1 MLLGNPPNH
10 RSLTERNQVRL
21 TSLLQSPNGR
31 GLEPQVG
38 LEILSNLT
46 DETLEGEFPDEEFG
60 GFLSARQGRRGGGT
74 RPSEEGG
81 SAHYQRGTKMPS
93 PTTHLVFPD
102 LPQSD
107 RPGLV
112 PVRLLDSSGRRSG
125 LSSGLGGELFSVRGR
140 VGSGGE
146 GSARESGVKTGR

>member
-1 MLLGNPPNH
+1 MP
-10 RSLTERNQVRL
+10 
-21 TSLLQSPNGR
+21 
-31 GLEPQVG
+31 
-38 LEILSNLT
+38 
-46 DETLEGEFPDEEFG
+46 
-60 GFLSARQGRRGGGT
+60 T
-74 RPSEEGG
+74 R
-81 SAHYQRGTKMPS
+81 TKMPS

-140 VGSGGE
+140 VGSGGG

>member
-60 GFLSARQGRRGGGT
+60 GFLWRQRGEEGT
-74 RPSEEGG
+74 RPSEEGQLI
-81 SAHYQRGTKMPS
+81 ANENENAVPDDS
-93 PTTHLVFPD
+93 PGI
-102 LPQSD
+102 S
-107 RPGLV
+107 
-112 PVRLLDSSGRRSG
+112 
-125 LSSGLGGELFSVRGR
+125 
-140 VGSGGE
+140 
-146 GSARESGVKTGR
+146 